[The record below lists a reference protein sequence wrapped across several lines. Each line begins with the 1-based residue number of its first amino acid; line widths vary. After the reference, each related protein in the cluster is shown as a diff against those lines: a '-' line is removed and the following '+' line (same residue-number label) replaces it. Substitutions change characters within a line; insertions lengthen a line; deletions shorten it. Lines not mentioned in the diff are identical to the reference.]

1 MTPAEAANHLGLSNY
16 EDLDEAIEMNLFQCR
31 QELIQKADHVLLFP
45 SKEKRLKLLQI
56 AAETLGFTF
65 GQTLGRPEFLENQS
79 TLIEERFQHFQANR
93 SLLLKEAGQVSSFL
107 GLVHIQQQLSRN
119 YQRWAGFWND
129 LTTLNSPE
137 IKLSLVLDSMRFL
150 QVIKTWNKQGLHEI
164 QQLDSTNIPVD
175 IQVEILRLQ
184 QVSAKLS

>member
-16 EDLDEAIEMNLFQCR
+16 EDLDESIEMNLFQCR
-31 QELIQKADHVLLFP
+31 QELIQKSDQVLLFP

-56 AAETLGFTF
+56 ASETLGFTF
-65 GQTLGRPEFLENQS
+65 EQTLGRYEFLENQS

-93 SLLLKEAGQVSSFL
+93 SLLLKEAGQVSTFL

-129 LTTLNSPE
+129 LKILNSPE

-150 QVIKTWNKQGLHEI
+150 RVIQAWNKQGLQEI
-164 QQLDSTNIPVD
+164 QQLDSTDIPID